1 MQITSAMMINPLN
14 QKHLDKVPFLDMG
27 IAIINLE
34 DGIAK
39 EMKKKALEK
48 VCKFLKSLKE
58 KKSKVIV
65 RVNSIDDGGLK
76 EIKEI
81 IPFSPDGIRVSK
93 IKTKQ
98 DVQKILKITPKHIE
112 IHLSIEAKE
121 AFNNIKKLKINSQV
135 TTLYLGILDLLNS
148 LNISHDTFKLGNP
161 LVDYILSKFL
171 IDSKTYGFFPVGF
184 VFQDYNDIKTFKNW
198 CLHLKKMDYS
208 AIGSLGPKQS
218 QIAKEIFGF
227 QNKETAIYIINKFEE
242 MKKRGI
248 TGFMDEKCGFID
260 EPIYKNALLRVEEK
274 GNG

>member
-58 KKSKVIV
+58 KKSKMIV

-112 IHLSIEAKE
+112 IHLSIETKE

-148 LNISHDTFKLGNP
+148 LNISHDIFKLGNP

>member
-58 KKSKVIV
+58 KKSKIIV

-112 IHLSIEAKE
+112 IHLSIETKE

-148 LNISHDTFKLGNP
+148 LNISHDIFKLGNP